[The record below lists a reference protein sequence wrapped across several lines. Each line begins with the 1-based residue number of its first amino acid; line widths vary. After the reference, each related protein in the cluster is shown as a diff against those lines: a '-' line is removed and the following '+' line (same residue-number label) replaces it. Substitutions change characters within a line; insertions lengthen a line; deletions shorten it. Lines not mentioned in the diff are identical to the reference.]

1 MMGMLQ
7 LQTES
12 ALLIS
17 APSTMQVAALPK
29 LLVQNISSAHNTKKM
44 HLIERK
50 QTDES
55 IVGDN
60 NMRSEPFVFSG
71 ASGLSGTFVGTSGS
85 SITSSMSSDAA
96 SVSAGAFIFSSG
108 RTSVTGA
115 SGKDSTAS

>member
-12 ALLIS
+12 ALFIS

-71 ASGLSGTFVGTSGS
+71 GTSGS